1 MRPRRHLAPPL
12 LSTMAGRRLV
22 RQVGVVTGAFAIGY
36 FLTVFWLFPAPLF
49 SAGDP
54 VPRVLY
60 RPTTEAKERLE
71 KLGFRV
77 KIDAE
82 ESHPRAPRGTIIWQD
97 PPPGVVL
104 PKGGA
109 VHLTISSG
117 PAEVPVPDVV
127 GLEADQAKRILEA
140 AGLTTGT
147 PDSIPASADR
157 GVVIATRPGQGVGRD
172 PGSAIV
178 LVVSSGP
185 AEISVPDVIG
195 MTNQQARDRLEQAG
209 LKAGAVTAR
218 MVPNRPAGLVIDQ
231 RPAPGTLSPR
241 DGPVDLIL
249 SRKPNP

>member
-1 MRPRRHLAPPL
+1 MRPRRHLVAPL

-22 RQVGVVTGAFAIGY
+22 RQVGAVAGAFVIGY
-36 FLTVFWLFPAPLF
+36 LLTFWLFPAPLF
-49 SAGDP
+49 SADHP
-54 VPRVLY
+54 VPRVLD
-60 RPTTEAKERLE
+60 RPTTEAKQRLE

-97 PPPGVVL
+97 PPPGTVL
-104 PKGGA
+104 PKGGP

-117 PAEVPVPDVV
+117 PAAVPVPDVV
-127 GLEADQAKRILEA
+127 GLEQDQAKRILEA
-140 AGLTTGT
+140 AGLTAGDA
-147 PDSIPASADR
+147 DSIPASAER

-172 PGSAIV
+172 PGSAVV

-209 LKAGAVTAR
+209 LKAGAVTWHT
-218 MVPNRPAGLVIDQ
+218 VPNRPAGLVIEQ

-241 DGPVDLIL
+241 DGRVDLIL